1 MNSTQFSP
9 DYLARNRLKGAALT
23 KKEKEIIINVYCY
36 FRKQDPEK
44 MVKDVI
50 KETAVCS
57 QFSVRSVWRIKGEMK
72 NSVFER
78 INIKDG
84 KKKCVKYKKPASKVY
99 DNYVLSAIRIY
110 IEIVCGV
117 VLLT

>member
-9 DYLARNRLKGAALT
+9 DYLARNRLKGAAYEEGERDYYKCVLLWSKMSS
-23 KKEKEIIINVYCY
+23 KKLPCVA
-36 FRKQDPEK
+36 
-44 MVKDVI
+44 
-50 KETAVCS
+50 T

-99 DNYVLSAIRIY
+99 DNYVLSAIRRY
-110 IEIVCGV
+110 MEIVCGV